1 LTLGN
6 PLPIFRADTA
16 GRALPKE
23 VRGVLE
29 GDTDEMRVGGAPP
42 PSGEPAPGPREPE
55 PSPDASRAPGAPTP
69 APSPDPTRA
78 TGAPDEGALAA
89 IPWRHRLSTRLLGVV
104 AVLTFAA
111 VAAFTGMEWAMQR
124 QRLRGMTQSAELF
137 GETIKSSTWRAM
149 LEDRRRDAYTIME
162 TIGRQHGIEHVRFLN
177 KEGRIT
183 FSTVSG
189 ETGRLVDKR
198 AEGCDACHSAD
209 EPLARVAA
217 PSRARIYASG
227 DHRVLGM
234 VTPVP
239 NDRSCTAS
247 ACHAH
252 KEGQLVLGVL
262 DVGLSLADLDHDI
275 GAIRRSSLV
284 AMAIGVLLLGSFLY
298 VFARTHV
305 VRPVAAL
312 LDGTR
317 RVSRDELDVEIRT
330 PDRGELGLLAAS
342 FNDMTR
348 ALRRLKADLHHFTE
362 GLEAKVEERTAELR
376 SAHEQLVRTEKL
388 SSLGK
393 LSASIAHEINNPLA
407 GILTFAKLMIR
418 TLEHGPGDEATR
430 KELIRNLG
438 LVQRE
443 TERCSSIVRNLLDF
457 ARERP
462 LSLKP
467 VNVNQVVAEALS
479 LIANQAA
486 IQNVVMEKDLATVS
500 PVEADYGQLRQAF
513 VNIALNAVEAMP
525 KGGRLDV
532 ITRSLRDERQVEIAF
547 ADNGPGIPPD
557 VLRKIFDPFFT
568 TKEKGTGLGL
578 SVVYGIV
585 ARHHGKV
592 EVETELGR
600 GTRFVIHLPFAE
612 RQE

>member
-1 LTLGN
+1 
-6 PLPIFRADTA
+6 
-16 GRALPKE
+16 
-23 VRGVLE
+23 
-29 GDTDEMRVGGAPP
+29 
-42 PSGEPAPGPREPE
+42 
-55 PSPDASRAPGAPTP
+55 
-69 APSPDPTRA
+69 
-78 TGAPDEGALAA
+78 
-89 IPWRHRLSTRLLGVV
+89 
-104 AVLTFAA
+104 
-111 VAAFTGMEWAMQR
+111 
-124 QRLRGMTQSAELF
+124 
-137 GETIKSSTWRAM
+137 
-149 LEDRRRDAYTIME
+149 
-162 TIGRQHGIEHVRFLN
+162 
-177 KEGRIT
+177 
-183 FSTVSG
+183 
-189 ETGRLVDKR
+189 
-198 AEGCDACHSAD
+198 
-209 EPLARVAA
+209 
-217 PSRARIYASG
+217 
-227 DHRVLGM
+227 
-234 VTPVP
+234 
-239 NDRSCTAS
+239 
-247 ACHAH
+247 
-252 KEGQLVLGVL
+252 
-262 DVGLSLADLDHDI
+262 
-275 GAIRRSSLV
+275 
-284 AMAIGVLLLGSFLY
+284 
-298 VFARTHV
+298 
-305 VRPVAAL
+305 
-312 LDGTR
+312 
-317 RVSRDELDVEIRT
+317 VEIRT
-330 PDRGELGLLAAS
+330 SDQGELGLLAAS

-348 ALRRLKADLHHFTE
+348 ALRRLQADLRHFTE
-362 GLEAKVEERTAELR
+362 DLELKVRERTAELET
-376 SAHEQLVRTEKL
+376 AHEQLVRTEKL

-393 LSASIAHEINNPLA
+393 MSASIAHEINNPLA

-418 TLEHGPGDEATR
+418 TLEHGPADEATR

-592 EVETELGR
+592 DVDTEPGR

>member
-1 LTLGN
+1 L
-6 PLPIFRADTA
+6 
-16 GRALPKE
+16 ALAKE

-29 GDTDEMRVGGAPP
+29 GDTDAVRVGGVPP
-42 PSGEPAPGPREPE
+42 ASGEPAPAREPE
-55 PSPDASRAPGAPTP
+55 PYPDASRTPAGPPGAPALYP
-69 APSPDPTRA
+69 RGS
-78 TGAPDEGALAA
+78 DEGALAA

-104 AVLTFAA
+104 AVLTLTA
-111 VAAFTGMEWAMQR
+111 VAAFTAMEWAMQR
-124 QRLRGMTQSAELF
+124 QRVRGMTRSADLF
-137 GETIKSSTWRAM
+137 SETIKSSTHRAM
-149 LEDRRRDAYTIME
+149 LEDRRRDAYTVME

-209 EPLARVAA
+209 QPLARVAA
-217 PSRARIYASG
+217 PSRTRIYPSNG
-227 DHRVLGM
+227 HRVLGM
-234 VTPVP
+234 MTPIP
-239 NDRSCTAS
+239 NDRSCTTS
-247 ACHAH
+247 ACHVH
-252 KEGQLVLGVL
+252 GEGQQVLGVL
-262 DVGLSLADLDHDI
+262 DVGISLADLDRDI
-275 GAIRRSSLV
+275 GSIRRSTLV
-284 AMAIGVLLLGSFLY
+284 AMAIGVLLLGAFLY
-298 VFARTHV
+298 LFAQRHV

-348 ALRRLKADLHHFTE
+348 AQRRLKDALHQFTE
-362 GLEAKVEERTAELR
+362 GLEAKVEERTAELQA
-376 SAHEQLVRTEKL
+376 AHEQLVRTEKL

-443 TERCSSIVRNLLDF
+443 TERCSTIVRNLLDF

-467 VNVNQVVAEALS
+467 VDVNHVVAEALS
-479 LIANQAA
+479 LITNQAA
-486 IQNVVMEKDLATVS
+486 IQNVVMEKDLAPVP

-532 ITRSLRDERQVEIAF
+532 ITRSLRDEGQVEISF

-592 EVETELGR
+592 DVETEEGR

>member
-1 LTLGN
+1 LTIGK
-6 PLPIFRADTA
+6 PLPNFRADTA
-16 GRALPKE
+16 VRALAKE
-23 VRGVLE
+23 VCGVLE
-29 GDTDEMRVGGAPP
+29 GDTEAMRVGGLPP
-42 PSGEPAPGPREPE
+42 PSGEPPPGPGEPE
-55 PSPDASRAPGAPTP
+55 PSPDASRTPTAPPP
-69 APSPDPTRA
+69 APA
-78 TGAPDEGALAA
+78 AAGGAPDEGALAG
-89 IPWRHRLSTRLLGVV
+89 IPWRHRLSTRLLAVV
-104 AVLTFAA
+104 AVLTLTA

-137 GETIKSSTWRAM
+137 SETIKSSTWRAM

-198 AEGCDACHSAD
+198 AEGCDACHSAG

-217 PSRARIYASG
+217 PSRARIYPSNG
-227 DHRVLGM
+227 HRVLGM

-239 NDRSCTAS
+239 NDRSCTTS

-252 KEGQLVLGVL
+252 KDEQLVLGVL
-262 DVGLSLADLDHDI
+262 DVGLSLADLDQDI

-284 AMAIGVLLLGSFLY
+284 SMAIGVLVLGGFLY
-298 VFARTHV
+298 LFAQKHV

-330 PDRGELGLLAAS
+330 SDQGELGLLAAS

-348 ALRRLKADLHHFTE
+348 ALRRLQADLRHFTE
-362 GLEAKVEERTAELR
+362 DLELKVKERTAELET
-376 SAHEQLVRTEKL
+376 AHEQLVRTEKL

-393 LSASIAHEINNPLA
+393 MSASIAHEINNPLA

-418 TLEHGPGDEATR
+418 TLEHGPADEATR

-467 VNVNQVVAEALS
+467 VNVNQVAMEALS

-486 IQNVVMEKDLATVS
+486 IQNVVMEKDFAQVP

-547 ADNGPGIPPD
+547 ADDGPGIPPD

-592 EVETELGR
+592 DVDTEPGR